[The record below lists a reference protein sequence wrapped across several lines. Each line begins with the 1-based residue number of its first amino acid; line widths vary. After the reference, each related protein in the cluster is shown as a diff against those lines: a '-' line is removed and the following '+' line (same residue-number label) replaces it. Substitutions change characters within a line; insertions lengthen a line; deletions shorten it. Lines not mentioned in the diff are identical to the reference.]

1 MYTPEQNCFINI
13 QRELLVDP
21 LFQSKYQMEQR
32 SYLLLRRAEKGSPT
46 LISESVTAKSIADAL
61 DQQAREIWR
70 AMLQDV
76 KHITDWTSY
85 EEIRKE
91 YKDYAD
97 NVAHTL
103 AQVKEYL

>member
-32 SYLLLRRAEKGSPT
+32 SYLLLRKAEKGSPT
-46 LISESVTAKSIADAL
+46 LISDSRTAKSIAEAL
-61 DQQAREIWR
+61 DQQAREIWK
-70 AMLQDV
+70 AILSDS
-76 KHITDWTSY
+76 KHITDWKTY
-85 EEIRKE
+85 EQIRKE
-91 YKDYAD
+91 YKEYHD